1 MCAIWWISMKFNA
14 VNNKGSRLSLICLRL
29 NDQDWTLHSPLFFR
43 KIVRTERLPVREAIL
58 VSYVKK
64 STEGVGVGVYSGGGR
79 EARKIPNRS
88 PPPK

>member
-1 MCAIWWISMKFNA
+1 MKFNA
-14 VNNKGSRLSLICLRL
+14 DNNKGSRLSLICLRL